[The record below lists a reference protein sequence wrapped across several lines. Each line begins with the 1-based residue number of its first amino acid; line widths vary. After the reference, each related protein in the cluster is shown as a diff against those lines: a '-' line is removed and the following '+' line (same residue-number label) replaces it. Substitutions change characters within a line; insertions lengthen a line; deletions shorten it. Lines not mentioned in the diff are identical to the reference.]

1 MPKPEPVVMPKVE
14 VKQARL
20 DNIQKQIQKNRQEE
34 APQYPANIQS
44 PRGNEQSYGQE
55 EQNNSYMQGSEGPD
69 AFSGERN
76 PMSARNGFRDQY
88 LKRDSSTKNTA
99 VKLRNNR
106 FAEDDASNQQQS
118 SSAKM
123 KLQQKLKGRR

>member
-1 MPKPEPVVMPKVE
+1 
-14 VKQARL
+14 
-20 DNIQKQIQKNRQEE
+20 
-34 APQYPANIQS
+34 
-44 PRGNEQSYGQE
+44 
-55 EQNNSYMQGSEGPD
+55 
-69 AFSGERN
+69 
-76 PMSARNGFRDQY
+76 MSARNGFRDQY